1 MIKIAL
7 TRRRR
12 RPPAGKSG
20 TAMPEKDEHSADSLA
35 LLLRDDRDVVDCDQ
49 GRAGHPALGVNRL
62 LELLAD
68 PADPGTPVQCPQCRR
83 PLEFETGFYKGQP
96 DLREILPYG
105 TALIF
110 LLHPELTASL
120 LRGLQSRG

>member
-1 MIKIAL
+1 MIKSAL
-7 TRRRR
+7 TRRR

-20 TAMPEKDEHSADSLA
+20 TAMPEKDERAFEPLA
-35 LLLRDDRDVVDCDQ
+35 LLLREDRAAADC
-49 GRAGHPALGVNRL
+49 GRGSAGHPAMGVNRL
-62 LELLAD
+62 LELLID
-68 PADPGTPVQCPQCRR
+68 PDHLGQSMQCPECQRQ
-83 PLEFETGFYKGQP
+83 LKFETGFYKGQP
-96 DLREILPYG
+96 ALREILPYG